1 MLVALSGVNRVPTRG
16 GGRGKEGEFSRSALD
31 RPPVS
36 PFSLSPPVSPF
47 SLSPSLSPFSLSL
60 SPSLT
65 LEAHPVALDG
75 LDQVFVHVLHGQPV
89 LGAVDVGEPLPH
101 DGHAQLLQGSFHA
114 LGDFGA

>member
-1 MLVALSGVNRVPTRG
+1 MSFPQCAGPPPCLPFLALSPCLPFLALPFLCPT
-16 GGRGKEGEFSRSALD
+16 
-31 RPPVS
+31 
-36 PFSLSPPVSPF
+36 
-47 SLSPSLSPFSLSL
+47 L